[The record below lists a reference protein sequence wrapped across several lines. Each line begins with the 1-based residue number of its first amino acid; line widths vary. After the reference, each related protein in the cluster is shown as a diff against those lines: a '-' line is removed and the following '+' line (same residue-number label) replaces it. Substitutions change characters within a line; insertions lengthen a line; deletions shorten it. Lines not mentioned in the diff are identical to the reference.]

1 MYLEIFQRE
10 NGGGEG
16 SQDTV
21 IYANTFIL
29 FLNIYSSKHVRQEA
43 P

>member
-10 NGGGEG
+10 NTGGK
-16 SQDTV
+16 SQDKV
-21 IYANTFIL
+21 IYTNTFIL

-43 P
+43 A